1 MQEDIENTPELE
13 MLFELFNEDFSED
26 VVRQDTSESP
36 SGEDIGDD
44 TSSESSGSSGR
55 SSITSTSLTSPQHMP
70 TYYPCPPAVV
80 FAANP
85 FSSFDD
91 EVPMPCGNSNKRIKT
106 EDNLMRNGRTSYEDK
121 LMRNRE
127 SANKSR
133 LKRKNEKLQLEET
146 VATLQER
153 VRTLEMENTALLTDN
168 TTLSQH
174 NFFLQSMLKKQQE
187 DSSSVIKTEAM
198 SRPSHM
204 SALSGISVLC
214 VVFSISFFNE
224 WLPSSLQAPAE
235 SREDNYGF
243 GDSAGRVLLSVD
255 DDDYSS
261 SSYVFMDRSQ
271 QPQVALHYM
280 LLMGAMF
287 VYYLYVQRCKAAE
300 KQHSRILP
308 S

>member
-1 MQEDIENTPELE
+1 MQTDIQNSPELE
-13 MLFELFNEDFSED
+13 MLFDLFNEDFCED
-26 VVRQDTSESP
+26 FESQDSADSP
-36 SGEDIGDD
+36 TGEDISDD

-55 SSITSTSLTSPQHMP
+55 SSLTSTSMPSPQHIS
-70 TYYPCPPAVV
+70 TYYPTPPSVV

-85 FSSFDD
+85 LSSFVSSNSSNDD
-91 EVPMPCGNSNKRIKT
+91 DAPCSNKRTKT
-106 EDNLMRNGRTSYEDK
+106 EDK

-146 VATLQER
+146 VAALQER

-174 NFFLQSMLKKQQE
+174 NFFLQSMLKKQQD
-187 DSSSVIKTEAM
+187 DSSTVVKSEAV

-204 SALSGISVLC
+204 SALSGISMLC

-224 WLPSSLQAPAE
+224 WLPSSLQAPAD
-235 SREDNYGF
+235 SG
-243 GDSAGRVLLSVD
+243 GDSYSIGDSSGRVLLSVD

-261 SSYVFMDRSQ
+261 SSYVYMDRSQ
-271 QPQVALHYM
+271 QPQVALHYVF
-280 LLMGAMF
+280 LVGAMF
-287 VYYLYVQRCKAAE
+287 VYYFYIQRCKAAE
-300 KQHSRILP
+300 KEQSRVLP